1 MDFLMEAFKRIIEQY
16 GYKFTLIKNKNG
28 TYSLNMFNLP
38 PELDYAMIC
47 LYYDKTHEVEEP
59 IKNANGRKGEKHTML
74 KTEKINICSPMRG
87 GKDGNIVHADFSK
100 DDYATKINKIQICL
114 RTYFEK
120 HAL

>member
-47 LYYDKTHEVEEP
+47 LYYDKTREV
-59 IKNANGRKGEKHTML
+59 
-74 KTEKINICSPMRG
+74 TEKINICSPMRG

-100 DDYATKINKIQICL
+100 DDYAIKINKIQICL

-120 HAL
+120 HALENI